1 MLLLRI
7 TTHEAAPDRSSN
19 LVLQKN
25 SSPQEIEQLKENVQ
39 LKPKK
44 MSESKPNTH
53 AMDTV
58 ELNDESANIESVDVS
73 KCKFS

>member
-19 LVLQKN
+19 LVSQKN
-25 SSPQEIEQLKENVQ
+25 FISSRDRATEENVQ